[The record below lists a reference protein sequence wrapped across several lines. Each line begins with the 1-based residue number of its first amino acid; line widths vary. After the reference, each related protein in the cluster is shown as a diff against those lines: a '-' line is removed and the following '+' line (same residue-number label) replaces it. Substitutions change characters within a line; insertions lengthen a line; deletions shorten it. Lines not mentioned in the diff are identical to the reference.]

1 MIYLLSIIEF
11 IMMKNNGLGVVFLI
25 NKIKKMLMV
34 GLFTAFM
41 GQVNFYPFSTDFRIT
56 VGVVMFTFLLLYF
69 NSIPIIATSIIT
81 GISVLLM
88 RVGIDVFA
96 NQVSI
101 DIASF
106 KHIPALI
113 YYISYGIII
122 DRTGFRKLFEKP
134 IYFIITLTAADI
146 MSNFLELIIRNQSNI
161 KSFDEI
167 FSTIML
173 IAVIRSSLVL
183 ALFWIIKYY
192 SLFITKEEH
201 QKRYKELLL
210 LTAKL
215 KSEVFFL
222 KKSMQDIE
230 SAMVKSYSIYNTI
243 KESVPMDKDELK
255 GIMADSLDL
264 SIDIHEIKKDYNR
277 IVISM
282 EKLMPASDLYK
293 TMKMS
298 EIFETIND
306 IFTRY
311 IEVIN
316 KDIVLN
322 FEIEKDFKTSEYFI
336 IMSILNNLIQNSIE
350 ACFRSDSFV
359 LVRCYINEDMV
370 VFNIMDNGKGIKA
383 KDSELIFEPGFTT
396 KFNPETGQISTG
408 LGLTHIKLLS
418 EHLKGKISLNNETEG
433 ITEFILEIPENIIIY
448 EGDEDV

>member
-1 MIYLLSIIEF
+1 
-11 IMMKNNGLGVVFLI
+11 MKS
-25 NKIKKMLMV
+25 KIKKMLMV

-41 GQVNFYPFSTDFRIT
+41 GQVNFYPFGTDFRIT

-69 NSIPIIATSIIT
+69 HSVPIVATSIIT
-81 GISVLLM
+81 GISVLLL

-96 NQVSI
+96 NDVGVN
-101 DIASF
+101 AATL
-106 KHIPALI
+106 KHIPALM

-122 DRTGFRKLFEKP
+122 EGAGFRKLFEKP
-134 IYFIITLTAADI
+134 IYFIITLTTADI
-146 MSNFLELIIRNQSNI
+146 MSNFLELMIRNQSNL

-173 IAVIRSSLVL
+173 AAVLRSNLVL

-230 SAMVKSYSIYNTI
+230 GAMVKSYSIYNKL
-243 KESVPMDKDELK
+243 KESGPMEQDEINH
-255 GIMADSLDL
+255 IMSDCLNL

-282 EKLMPASDLYK
+282 EKLMPASDIYK
-293 TMKMS
+293 TMKIS
-298 EIFETIND
+298 EIFETIDD

-316 KDIVLN
+316 KDIRLS
-322 FEIEKDFKTSEYFI
+322 FEIVTDFKTSEYFI
-336 IMSILNNLIQNSIE
+336 LMSILNNMIQNAVE
-350 ACFRSDSFV
+350 ASYQSDSFIQ
-359 LVRCYINEDMV
+359 VRCFINDDMV
-370 VFNIMDNGKGIKA
+370 IFTIADNGKGIKE
-383 KDSELIFEPGFTT
+383 KEKELIFEPGFTT

-408 LGLTHIKLLS
+408 LGLTHIQILS
-418 EHLKGKISLNNETEG
+418 EHLNGKISLNNDVEG
-433 ITEFILEIPENIIIY
+433 ITVFRLELPKATIIC
-448 EGDEDV
+448 EEDEDV

>member
-1 MIYLLSIIEF
+1 MNFCVIK
-11 IMMKNNGLGVVFLI
+11 KNSVGVVFL
-25 NKIKKMLMV
+25 KSKLKKMLIV
-34 GLFTAFM
+34 GLFTASM
-41 GQVNFYPFSTDFRIT
+41 GQVNFYPFGTDFRIT
-56 VGVVMFTFLLLYF
+56 IGVVMFTFLLLYF
-69 NSIPIIATSIIT
+69 HSVPIVATSVIT
-81 GISVLLM
+81 GISVLLI
-88 RVGIDVFA
+88 RVGIDVLA
-96 NQVSI
+96 NAVSF
-101 DIASF
+101 DIASY
-106 KHIPALI
+106 KHIPALM
-113 YYISYGIII
+113 YYISYGFIIEGA
-122 DRTGFRKLFEKP
+122 GFRKLFDKP
-134 IYFIITLTAADI
+134 LYFIGTLTIADI
-146 MSNFLELIIRNQSNI
+146 MSNFIELMIRNQSNI

-173 IAVIRSSLVL
+173 TAVIRSSLVL

-230 SAMVKSYSIYNTI
+230 GAMVKSYSIYNTI
-243 KESVPMDKDELK
+243 KESNPIDNIELK
-255 GIMADSLDL
+255 GIMADSLNL

-282 EKLMPASDLYK
+282 EKLMPASDLHK
-293 TMKMS
+293 TMRMS
-298 EIFETIND
+298 EIFETIKD

-316 KDIVLN
+316 KDINLT

-350 ACFRSDSFV
+350 ACYRSDSYV
-359 LVRCYINEDMV
+359 QVKCLIKDNMI
-370 VFNIMDNGKGIKA
+370 VFNISDNGKGIKEKERA
-383 KDSELIFEPGFTT
+383 LIFEPGFTT

-408 LGLTHIKLLS
+408 LGLTHIKILS
-418 EHLKGKISLNNETEG
+418 EHLNGSISLNNEVEG
-433 ITEFILEIPENIIIY
+433 ITEFVLEIPENIIAY

>member
-1 MIYLLSIIEF
+1 MEKKGIGVAV
-11 IMMKNNGLGVVFLI
+11 MKSRL
-25 NKIKKMLMV
+25 KKMLMV
-34 GLFTAFM
+34 GIFTASM
-41 GQVNFYPFSTDFRIT
+41 GQVNFYPFGTDFRIT

-69 NSIPIIATSIIT
+69 HSVPIVATSIIT
-81 GISVLLM
+81 GISVLSI

-96 NQVSI
+96 HSVNVDAAI
-101 DIASF
+101 Y
-106 KHIPALI
+106 KHIPALF
-113 YYISYGIII
+113 YYVSYGVIIEGA
-122 DRTGFRKLFEKP
+122 GFRKLFEKP
-134 IYFIITLTAADI
+134 IYFIVALTTADI
-146 MSNFLELIIRNQSNI
+146 MSNFLELIIRNQSHM

-173 IAVIRSSLVL
+173 AAVLRSSLVL

-230 SAMVKSYSIYNTI
+230 GAMVKSYSIYNTL
-243 KESVPMDKDELK
+243 KESGPLDKDEQK
-255 GIMADSLDL
+255 DIMADCLNL

-298 EIFETIND
+298 EILETIGD

-316 KDIVLN
+316 KDIKLY
-322 FEIEKDFKTSEYFI
+322 FKLEKDFKTNEYFI

-350 ACFRSDSFV
+350 ACYRNDSYIQIS
-359 LVRCYINEDMV
+359 CYNRNNIV
-370 VFNIMDNGKGIKA
+370 IFNIEDNGKGINEKER
-383 KDSELIFEPGFTT
+383 ELIFEPGFTT
-396 KFNPETGQISTG
+396 KFNPETGQVSTG
-408 LGLTHIKLLS
+408 LGLTHIKILT
-418 EHLKGKISLNNETEG
+418 EHLKGKVSLEHDIEG
-433 ITEFILEIPENIIIY
+433 ITNFRLELPEEIVIC
-448 EGDEDV
+448 EEDEDV